1 MNALEFKEMI
11 GMSLSAK
18 EKKALEQA
26 QSYLSNKQILSE
38 GHKYKRNI

>member
-1 MNALEFKEMI
+1 VKALEFKEMI

-18 EKKALEQA
+18 EKKVIEQA
-26 QSYLSNKQILSE
+26 KSYLSNKQILSE